1 MSLISR
7 LLLASMLFLAAPAF
21 AQFGGGGGRG
31 GGPPERNLSA
41 SYDKY
46 VLVENGADVPE
57 QVRHIIAA
65 ELVRTLKKGSA
76 QERAV
81 GDLISLSLNSMPVV
95 TPGFGGEPY
104 GAHLNQTMGDNAEVK
119 ALSIRVYMPDDAYDE
134 SLLPKRWED
143 ARQKLQT
150 ALRNAQQKINNQRQ
164 RDHVDKASG
173 IEDRLGAAQVEL
185 ARVIE
190 EIEAAEQQG
199 SPEQLRNHL
208 ESARNTLSELALHR
222 VSAEARR
229 EAIVARI
236 DELRGK
242 SEDAAASDPLIEE
255 LEKIVAIRERQL
267 QAVRDLREAGTI
279 PTDAISDAETE
290 MANARVELLKARR
303 AAMADAAGGVV
314 QELNNE
320 LSRLIVQLA
329 ELDARSKALHEQ
341 VENLRVA
348 TSVSATTRADQLNH
362 KLMVLQRR
370 VAELEEAKAQL
381 ESQAPPTTEEITIT
395 PLDEALSLSGDD
407 EAPERE

>member
-1 MSLISR
+1 MSLIPRSLLFST
-7 LLLASMLFLAAPAF
+7 LLLATLAAPTF
-21 AQFGGGGGRG
+21 AQFGGVGGGGAVRRVPRDNNQSLSRFVVVEHG
-31 GGPPERNLSA
+31 SEVSSAVRAVITNELLQSLQGPKARDPDLGDLHSVALVAPQGVVFEGFNDLRLGEQAMLHSLVVTIYMPE
-41 SYDKY
+41 DKY
-46 VLVENGADVPE
+46 DE
-57 QVRHIIAA
+57 
-65 ELVRTLKKGSA
+65 
-76 QERAV
+76 
-81 GDLISLSLNSMPVV
+81 
-95 TPGFGGEPY
+95 
-104 GAHLNQTMGDNAEVK
+104 
-119 ALSIRVYMPDDAYDE
+119 AL
-134 SLLPKRWED
+134 LQKRWEEGRL
-143 ARQKLQT
+143 ALQG
-150 ALRNAQQKINNQRQ
+150 ALRRAQQRIVDQGS
-164 RDHVDKASG
+164 RDFKLKGLVNHELLS
-173 IEDRLGAAQVEL
+173 EAQFKLEQ
-185 ARVIE
+185 VIH

-199 SPEQLRNHL
+199 SPEQLRNQL

-329 ELDARSKALHEQ
+329 EIDARSKAVHEQ
-341 VENLRVA
+341 VEKLRAA
-348 TSVSATTRADQLNH
+348 TSVSNTTRAEQLTR
-362 KLMVLQRR
+362 KLMLLQRR

-381 ESQAPPTTEEITIT
+381 ESQAPPAAEEITIT